1 MPTEDTVGASDESD
15 TVTNSEE
22 QVTPDQNSDADDSGS
37 LDNSSNEQHTDSDDS
52 NVPPPPTPE
61 EGGPDPENES
71 QTTDEAAPPEQPADP
86 RITALNERYANLRR
100 SVDGRVG
107 KVTSQNRQLQEELN
121 RFRSEHAKREEQERV
136 QKLDPWSKKHPDNV
150 QFQSLKTRAK
160 TLRETLRALQ
170 FPEGTS
176 EEVKEATKNSIIG
189 SLKPEEWE
197 KLNGYEAKI
206 RERSEQM
213 LEDPEAFFEP
223 IAERI
228 AAKVLQQAQQDFKVD
243 SEVEADFNDPTLKP
257 LLAEYANEFGTALKE
272 GVPYHYAVH
281 QMKLF
286 DTMKKMEQRIA
297 KLSKGTVHADAQRR
311 LAKTGA
317 SLTRDTKPA
326 QTVDHY
332 SMAKKWAKENEI
344 EVGSPRFNQKL
355 LDLEKKFS
363 SG

>member
-1 MPTEDTVGASDESD
+1 MPTEDTVGVSDDSD
-15 TVTNSEE
+15 TVDVSEE
-22 QVTPDQNSDADDSGS
+22 TTTPDQNSDADDSGS

-52 NVPPPPTPE
+52 NVPPPPTPD
-61 EGGPDPENES
+61 EGGPDPENEN
-71 QTTDEAAPPEQPADP
+71 QTTGEEAPPETVDP
-86 RITALNERYANLRR
+86 RINALNERYANLRR

-107 KVTSQNRQLQEELN
+107 KVTSQNRQLQEELA

-136 QKLDPWSKKHPDNV
+136 QKLDPWSKKHPEN
-150 QFQSLKTRAK
+150 QAFQSLKTRAK
-160 TLRETLRALQ
+160 TLRETLRNLE
-170 FPEGTS
+170 FPEGTP
-176 EEVKEATKNSIIG
+176 EETMKATKQSIIN
-189 SLKPEEWE
+189 SLSQDEWT

-243 SEVEADFNDPTLKP
+243 HEVEADFNDPNLKP
-257 LLAEYANEFGTALKE
+257 LLDEYANEFGTALKD

-286 DTMKKMEQRIA
+286 DNMRKMEA
-297 KLSKGTVHADAQRR
+297 KLAKMSKGTVHADAQRR

-317 SLTRDTKPA
+317 SITRDPKPA
-326 QTVDHY
+326 KTVDVY
-332 SMAKKWAKENEI
+332 TMTKKWAAENDVEI
-344 EVGSPRFNQKL
+344 GGTRFNQKL
-355 LDLEKKFS
+355 LDFEKKFS